1 MGAQSLALQFEFS
14 ARALGLNV
22 DGISDEEAAARP
34 PGGTNSVNW
43 VVGHVVAYR
52 QRVLSLLGA
61 EPTWPDER
69 IDLYNRGTSGD
80 LPAEATLPLSRLTEE
95 LRATTA
101 VIVERLNR
109 LSPDAL
115 AAPSSTNPRSTLEQ
129 QLGFLAF
136 HESYHVGQVGVL
148 RRLIGKPGAIR

>member
-1 MGAQSLALQFEFS
+1 ME
-14 ARALGLNV
+14 
-22 DGISDEEAAARP
+22 
-34 PGGTNSVNW
+34 
-43 VVGHVVAYR
+43 
-52 QRVLSLLGA
+52 
-61 EPTWPDER
+61 
-69 IDLYNRGTSGD
+69 DLH
-80 LPAEATLPLSRLTEE
+80 
-95 LRATTA
+95 ATTP